1 MQSFE
6 LIVRGGHV
14 VTPRV
19 GLVRTDVG
27 VRAGKVAALGQDL
40 WSEGVQTIDASGLWV
55 FPGLIDPHVHLG
67 NHFPFAQELSTET
80 RSAACGGVTT
90 LITTVRRESFT
101 SPPQPYTTFF
111 NEAIKKLAGVPSID
125 WASHFTIS
133 PSSPLHEVRAC
144 YEELG
149 TQSFKIWLSNRDR
162 EIDRGMGLDK
172 FWHFLRQ
179 VEKMPHRP
187 LVLVHA
193 EDDEIVRGATEIAR
207 AEHMEGLPAWNAA
220 RPNMAEELSIRAV
233 SRLARLTGVTVYIVH
248 VSSREG
254 ALVIA
259 EEQRKGTPIIGETTS
274 HHLTLTADTA
284 DVIAKVSPPVRAKAD
299 VETLWEEL
307 RRGTLT
313 TIGSDHVTKKKAAK
327 EGGIWDC
334 GPAFPGMET
343 LLPVVLTGCRRR
355 GVPVETIAEACS
367 LNVAKT
373 FGLYPRKGHLGIG
386 ADADM
391 VLVNPQKQ
399 QVIRVENLHSIADF
413 SPYHGMETL
422 GWPVATIL
430 RGRVIVRDGQFVAES
445 TGTFIPCYP
454 DGPAST

>member
-1 MQSFE
+1 MQGFD
-6 LIVRGGHV
+6 LIVSGGQV

-19 GLVRTDVG
+19 GLVRTDIG
-27 VRAGKVAALGQDL
+27 VRAGKVAALGQEL
-40 WSEGVQTIDASGLWV
+40 SSQGAQTIDASGLWV

-80 RSAACGGVTT
+80 RSAAYGGVTT

-111 NEAIKKLAGVPSID
+111 KDAVKKLEGIPAVD

-133 PSSPLHEVRAC
+133 PSSPLHEVQAC

-149 TQSFKIWLSNRDR
+149 TQSYKIWLSNRDR

-172 FWHFLRQ
+172 FWHFLRL

-187 LVLVHA
+187 LVQVHA

-207 AEHMEGLPAWNAA
+207 AEKMEGLSAWNAA
-220 RPNMAEELSIRAV
+220 RPNFAEEMSIRAV
-233 SRLARLTGVTVYIVH
+233 CHLARLTGVTVYIVH

-254 ALVIA
+254 AQVIA
-259 EEQRKGTPIIGETTS
+259 EEQRNGTPVIGETTT
-274 HHLTLTADTA
+274 HHLTLTTDAA
-284 DVIAKVSPPVRAKAD
+284 GVVAKVSPPVRVRAD
-299 VETLWEEL
+299 IDGLWEEL
-307 RRGTLT
+307 KRGTLT
-313 TIGSDHVTKKKAAK
+313 TIGSDHVTKKKSAK

-343 LLPVVLTGCRRR
+343 LLPVMLTGCRKR
-355 GVPVETIAEACS
+355 GVPVETIAEVCS

-391 VLVNPQKQ
+391 VLVDPRKQ
-399 QVIRVENLHSIADF
+399 QVIRVENLHSIANF
-413 SPYHGMETL
+413 SPYDGMGTL

-430 RGRVIVRDGQFVAES
+430 RGRVVMRDGQLVAET
-445 TGTFIPCYP
+445 TGAFIPCYP
-454 DGPAST
+454 DGPAAA